1 LKSELCIQQCQYFV
15 PHRLDDLLRGIYH
28 DNQHSHQHKY
38 LYTKQE
44 VADMKLSEVANDL
57 EQRRIELL
65 KSNTEIAKQQAAYAK
80 SAQAWYQLQKA
91 QAEEVK
97 ARQRFIQ
104 AAQAFS
110 RSSHP

>member
-1 LKSELCIQQCQYFV
+1 MTS
-15 PHRLDDLLRGIYH
+15 LRGIYQ
-28 DNQHSHQHKY
+28 DDQHSHQHKY

-65 KSNTEIAKQQAAYAK
+65 KSNTEIAKQQAAYSK
-80 SAQAWYQLQKA
+80 SAQAWFELQKA
-91 QAEEVK
+91 EANEQK

-104 AAQAFS
+104 AALAFS
-110 RSSHP
+110 SSSHP